1 MHIGLTYDL
10 QTDAS
15 DERQAEFDPPATIQA
30 LHQALESLGHHVT
43 RIGGAEALLRLG
55 PKRCCDLDLVFNIAE
70 GMHGRC
76 REAVVPRL
84 LELWG
89 IPFVGSGAV
98 TQALALD
105 KALSKQLAQ
114 ASGVRTPA
122 WCVIDTEEQLA
133 CADELGFPLI
143 VKPRYVGSG
152 MGIDR
157 GAVVHDLESL
167 RRRVAWALERFHQS
181 CVVEQFI
188 PFGELTV
195 LVIGNTPPQPL
206 PVIQRPLDPTSRL
219 SCHVDRSGS
228 STWLSP
234 VELTPT
240 LEAQATT
247 MAITMFH
254 ALSCHDMA
262 RIDLRVDEQGL
273 LYLYVA

>member
-1 MHIGLTYDL
+1 
-10 QTDAS
+10 
-15 DERQAEFDPPATIQA
+15 
-30 LHQALESLGHHVT
+30 
-43 RIGGAEALLRLG
+43 
-55 PKRCCDLDLVFNIAE
+55 
-70 GMHGRC
+70 
-76 REAVVPRL
+76 
-84 LELWG
+84 
-89 IPFVGSGAV
+89 
-98 TQALALD
+98 
-105 KALSKQLAQ
+105 
-114 ASGVRTPA
+114 
-122 WCVIDTEEQLA
+122 
-133 CADELGFPLI
+133 
-143 VKPRYVGSG
+143 

-273 LYLYVA
+273 LYFLEINPLPSFDPEGSFGLLAEHQGITYAQLIGRILSAALTRLNFSSPTPLTPP